1 MSYTPQKGRTT
12 KELEHYLSVC
22 RKNGYHCAFPYGW
35 SLASPHEDLYEIL
48 RHPVY
53 HGWTLRV
60 FFYAVN
66 QRNVT
71 LGPALVVKKLRYL
84 FKDLVAG
91 VSNHSVG
98 YSIRTR
104 GRVPVGGLG
113 RRENLFLRDLR
124 V

>member
-66 QRNVT
+66 QNVGRSQVRVSFAT
-71 LGPALVVKKLRYL
+71 IQQKPSFIATEVKKRWP
-84 FKDLVAG
+84 
-91 VSNHSVG
+91 N
-98 YSIRTR
+98 
-104 GRVPVGGLG
+104 
-113 RRENLFLRDLR
+113 RDLWKSNNL
-124 V
+124 